1 MKMKRWIGCLCVAM
15 LVLGMSACSKSADE
29 DKSADDGQKTE
40 QVETDQKKDVDLSQV
55 YTLYDTLVQDKKYS
69 VDNYN
74 WQRAVS
80 SDLVTIDRQTALCD
94 INSDGVP
101 ELFLMEAVNNHQ
113 ADLHIYTVK
122 DGETVEMK
130 SDANGS
136 ESLLS
141 DVAAGAGVNYVVFTG
156 KDGKFYIYRTSGDS
170 SITYRICTYTVDGI
184 TLKQDGMLENEYG
197 PSEDNTNEITDEYS
211 RNGKKITV
219 KLGKKLFHE
228 SFQNL
233 DKAILFSGYDETSIW
248 SCFDMDS
255 ALSVSSDDMIAQLEK
270 GMDD

>member
-1 MKMKRWIGCLCVAM
+1 
-15 LVLGMSACSKSADE
+15 
-29 DKSADDGQKTE
+29 
-40 QVETDQKKDVDLSQV
+40 
-55 YTLYDTLVQDKKYS
+55 
-69 VDNYN
+69 
-74 WQRAVS
+74 
-80 SDLVTIDRQTALCD
+80 
-94 INSDGVP
+94 
-101 ELFLMEAVNNHQ
+101 
-113 ADLHIYTVK
+113 
-122 DGETVEMK
+122 MK

-170 SITYRICTYTVDGI
+170 SITYRICTYTVDGT

-248 SCFDMDS
+248 SCFDTDS

>member
-29 DKSADDGQKTE
+29 DRSADDGQKTE
-40 QVETDQKKDVDLSQV
+40 QVETDQKKDVDLSRV

-156 KDGKFYIYRTSGDS
+156 KEGKFYIYRTSGDS
-170 SITYRICTYTVDGI
+170 SITYR
-184 TLKQDGMLENEYG
+184 
-197 PSEDNTNEITDEYS
+197 YS

>member
-101 ELFLMEAVNNHQ
+101 ALFLM
-113 ADLHIYTVK
+113 
-122 DGETVEMK
+122 
-130 SDANGS
+130 
-136 ESLLS
+136 
-141 DVAAGAGVNYVVFTG
+141 
-156 KDGKFYIYRTSGDS
+156 
-170 SITYRICTYTVDGI
+170 
-184 TLKQDGMLENEYG
+184 
-197 PSEDNTNEITDEYS
+197 
-211 RNGKKITV
+211 
-219 KLGKKLFHE
+219 
-228 SFQNL
+228 
-233 DKAILFSGYDETSIW
+233 
-248 SCFDMDS
+248 
-255 ALSVSSDDMIAQLEK
+255 
-270 GMDD
+270 

>member
-29 DKSADDGQKTE
+29 DKPADDGQKTE
-40 QVETDQKKDVDLSQV
+40 QVETEQKTDVNLSEV
-55 YTLYDTLVQDKKYS
+55 YTLYDTLIQDKKYS

-80 SDLVTIDRQTALCD
+80 SDLVTIDRQAALCD

-136 ESLLS
+136 EALLS
-141 DVAAGAGVNYVVFTG
+141 DVQAGAGVNYVVFTG

-170 SITYRICTYTVDGI
+170 SITYRVCAYTVDGT
-184 TLKQDGMLENEYG
+184 TLKQEGMLENEYG
-197 PSEDNTNEITDEYS
+197 PSEDNTNEISDEYS